1 MIAALGEPNVVRP
14 PIAPPLRNFTIRK
27 IPRFSSPP
35 PAVRLP
41 PNKRKSSRPGD
52 LSRRKVAMD
61 WDSPAADA
69 TEPVWLHRR
78 IAARR
83 NPLELAEPLA
93 TRVRYSRGQAIYEE
107 DSTVECWCRIV
118 SGVARR
124 FSLRVDGRR
133 QIVDLLLPDD
143 VFGFGTRGRHRFAV
157 EAAVD
162 GTVVARYPRARLETL
177 AASDV
182 RVAQQLQEASTQAM
196 ARLQTLILTLGR
208 TTAEAKVGCFLL
220 RMAERLSA
228 GPPDA
233 AAIADF
239 ARRYRRLPRALGR
252 DRQPVSDPAE
262 APRLDPA
269 SRHAADQDRRSRGY

>member
-1 MIAALGEPNVVRP
+1 
-14 PIAPPLRNFTIRK
+14 
-27 IPRFSSPP
+27 
-35 PAVRLP
+35 
-41 PNKRKSSRPGD
+41 
-52 LSRRKVAMD
+52 MD

-182 RVAQQLQEASTQAM
+182 RVAQQLQEASAQAM

-233 AAIADF
+233 LLLPISRDDIADYLTLSVETVSRSLTQLKRHGLIQLLGTRQIRIVDPEAIEEADRFTANDHQGWPAGRLNETSEPERSCF
-239 ARRYRRLPRALGR
+239 AG
-252 DRQPVSDPAE
+252 
-262 APRLDPA
+262 
-269 SRHAADQDRRSRGY
+269 HRG